1 MDMGEMTHPSAA
13 KVEGRS
19 TFDKQIAKCFL
30 NHVQVPPSQQDHWK
44 YRSMNRTC
52 QEIEP

>member
-19 TFDKQIAKCFL
+19 TFDKQML
-30 NHVQVPPSQQDHWK
+30 NAFSIMFRCHPVSRR
-44 YRSMNRTC
+44 YRSMNNTC
-52 QEIEP
+52 QEIQP